1 MAAEDA
7 GGSGDLAI
15 LVNTEMIILKG
26 AVKAAAS
33 AGSVTGKV
41 VNKALLSPFRLIQ
54 FCMKLHKQHII
65 STSDFKSFTQFM
77 KACDGD
83 YIIANLPTRDPEQL
97 DKLMDSM
104 TEVGITYCLLPD
116 LDIQDSCQQIAI
128 RGKDVAKWQA
138 LYESYVTNQ
147 LDLGGPLDFEE
158 LKALTSGNYKIKSLA
173 LGDASEANEQLE
185 QFLDILDERGVN
197 YSVLPDLKYGDNHI
211 QIAVAN
217 QSLQQFAAAI
227 KAYLEEFPDAAKD
240 LVEDITE
247 QEYFDSGRMSEEDYM
262 KTASPEIKEKTDPK
276 NWQKGKNLN
285 AQSFEQA
292 LAGKEVD
299 RYETLKN
306 RPGLIERYVPS
317 QKVVAKREDEIALQ
331 TGDREYVRIQEALSV
346 DNGKGFIIFLDPEKN
361 YNVYRPDE
369 KGILQTP
376 SGSLSG
382 KEFSKYTEQSDETH
396 RLDYIPYAETETPSE
411 APQKQS
417 SKAKSME
424 KTVSQSS
431 PDVSTQ
437 EAAFPVTINCSLVD
451 DIMDDKTFISRIP
464 GSKLHIKLPLFSI
477 ADDGKTLVSA
487 IDPQKEYEIFKNDSP
502 TSNPLLNMKGAQ
514 ILPYYDPVRRK
525 NITKQFGQNQNKILK
540 FSQNPASKHKPKSSP
555 IRKKD
560 LKL

>member
-1 MAAEDA
+1 M
-7 GGSGDLAI
+7 
-15 LVNTEMIILKG
+15 
-26 AVKAAAS
+26 
-33 AGSVTGKV
+33 
-41 VNKALLSPFRLIQ
+41 
-54 FCMKLHKQHII
+54 
-65 STSDFKSFTQFM
+65 
-77 KACDGD
+77 
-83 YIIANLPTRDPEQL
+83 
-97 DKLMDSM
+97 
-104 TEVGITYCLLPD
+104 
-116 LDIQDSCQQIAI
+116 
-128 RGKDVAKWQA
+128 
-138 LYESYVTNQ
+138 
-147 LDLGGPLDFEE
+147 
-158 LKALTSGNYKIKSLA
+158 
-173 LGDASEANEQLE
+173 
-185 QFLDILDERGVN
+185 
-197 YSVLPDLKYGDNHI
+197 
-211 QIAVAN
+211 
-217 QSLQQFAAAI
+217 
-227 KAYLEEFPDAAKD
+227 
-240 LVEDITE
+240 VEDITE

-306 RPGLIERYVPS
+306 RPGLIERYIPS
-317 QKVVAKREDEIALQ
+317 QRVAARREDEIALQ
-331 TGDREYVRIQEALSV
+331 TSDREYVRIQEALSV

-437 EAAFPVTINCSLVD
+437 EAAFPVTINRSLVD

>member
-1 MAAEDA
+1 MSQE
-7 GGSGDLAI
+7 I
-15 LVNTEMIILKG
+15 EN
-26 AVKAAAS
+26 
-33 AGSVTGKV
+33 
-41 VNKALLSPFRLIQ
+41 N
-54 FCMKLHKQHII
+54 
-65 STSDFKSFTQFM
+65 
-77 KACDGD
+77 
-83 YIIANLPTRDPEQL
+83 
-97 DKLMDSM
+97 
-104 TEVGITYCLLPD
+104 
-116 LDIQDSCQQIAI
+116 
-128 RGKDVAKWQA
+128 
-138 LYESYVTNQ
+138 
-147 LDLGGPLDFEE
+147 FEE
-158 LKALTSGNYKIKSLA
+158 RKKDWDLTGLLDDVIRRYIYQLTNDELNEINLEKASGMP
-173 LGDASEANEQLE
+173 
-185 QFLDILDERGVN
+185 DE
-197 YSVLPDLKYGDNHI
+197 
-211 QIAVAN
+211 
-217 QSLQQFAAAI
+217 
-227 KAYLEEFPDAAKD
+227 
-240 LVEDITE
+240 
-247 QEYFDSGRMSEEDYM
+247 
-262 KTASPEIKEKTDPK
+262 EIKNGIKLPLATMQQRRET
-276 NWQKGKNLN
+276 WGS
-285 AQSFEQA
+285 QSKLDVQEPMIF
-292 LAGKEVD
+292 
-299 RYETLKN
+299 
-306 RPGLIERYVPS
+306 
-317 QKVVAKREDEIALQ
+317 
-331 TGDREYVRIQEALSV
+331 QEALSV

-437 EAAFPVTINCSLVD
+437 EAAFPVTINRSLVD

>member
-1 MAAEDA
+1 
-7 GGSGDLAI
+7 
-15 LVNTEMIILKG
+15 
-26 AVKAAAS
+26 
-33 AGSVTGKV
+33 
-41 VNKALLSPFRLIQ
+41 
-54 FCMKLHKQHII
+54 
-65 STSDFKSFTQFM
+65 M

-173 LGDASEANEQLE
+173 LGDASEDNEQLE

-227 KAYLEEFPDAAKD
+227 KAYLEEFPDAAKN

-276 NWQKGKNLN
+276 IWQKGKNLN

-299 RYETLKN
+299 RYEALKN
-306 RPGLIERYVPS
+306 RPGLIERYIPS
-317 QKVVAKREDEIALQ
+317 QRVAARREDEIALQ